1 MATVQGLIYFVLLSA
16 LLVQLNPPVHS
27 MPLQQPMFLQAKVI
41 RLSGNQMPGGGG
53 RRQFV
58 APAQEVIV
66 VAGILHPTELGNPLL
81 SQQAM
86 NSEILVR
93 ARSDTNGFLTLR
105 LPLDLKKPG
114 RVTILLVVPE
124 GYYLNRFDEHG
135 NFSSLSLSEYLD
147 DLLVLVDDR
156 NSFH

>member
-1 MATVQGLIYFVLLSA
+1 MATIQGLINFVLLSA

-27 MPLQQPMFLQAKVI
+27 MPVQQPIFLQAKVI

-53 RRQFV
+53 RRQFA

-66 VAGILHPTELGNPLL
+66 VAGTLHPTELGNPVL

-86 NSEILVR
+86 NSEILLR
-93 ARSDTNGFLTLR
+93 ARSDSNGFLTLR
-105 LPLDLKKPG
+105 LPLDLRQVG
-114 RVTILLVVPE
+114 RVTILLVVPG
-124 GYYLNRFDEHG
+124 GYYLNRFDEQG
-135 NFSSLSLSEYLD
+135 NFSSLSLSEGLD
-147 DLLVLVDDR
+147 KLLVLVDDR

>member
-86 NSEILVR
+86 NSEILLR

-135 NFSSLSLSEYLD
+135 NFSSLSLSEGLD
-147 DLLVLVDDR
+147 KLLVLVDDR

>member
-16 LLVQLNPPVHS
+16 LLVQLNPLVHS
-27 MPLQQPMFLQAKVI
+27 MPLQQPMFLQAKVT

-86 NSEILVR
+86 NSEILLR
-93 ARSDTNGFLTLR
+93 ARSDSNGFLTLR

-135 NFSSLSLSEYLD
+135 NFSSLLLSEYLD

>member
-1 MATVQGLIYFVLLSA
+1 MATVQGLIHFVLLSA

-27 MPLQQPMFLQAKVI
+27 MPVQQPIFLQAKGI

-53 RRQFV
+53 RRQFA

-66 VAGILHPTELGNPLL
+66 VAGTLHPTELGRPLL
-81 SQQAM
+81 PQQAM
-86 NSEILVR
+86 NSEILLR
-93 ARSDTNGFLTLR
+93 ARSDSNGFLTLR
-105 LPLDLKKPG
+105 LPLDLEKPG

-135 NFSSLSLSEYLD
+135 NFSSLSLSEDLN

>member
-1 MATVQGLIYFVLLSA
+1 MATVQGLIHFVLLSA

-27 MPLQQPMFLQAKVI
+27 MPVQQPIVLHAKVI
-41 RLSGNQMPGGGG
+41 RMGGNQMPGGGG
-53 RRQFV
+53 SRQF
-58 APAQEVIV
+58 AAMAQEVIV
-66 VAGILHPTELGNPLL
+66 VAGTLHPTELGNPVL
-81 SQQAM
+81 SQHAM
-86 NSEILVR
+86 NSEILLR
-93 ARSDTNGFLTLR
+93 ARSDSNGFLTLR
-105 LPLDLKKPG
+105 LPLDLEKPG

-135 NFSSLSLSEYLD
+135 NFSSLSLSEDLN

>member
-86 NSEILVR
+86 NSEILLR

>member
-1 MATVQGLIYFVLLSA
+1 MATVQGLIHFVLLSA

-27 MPLQQPMFLQAKVI
+27 MPLQQPIFLQAKVI

-53 RRQFV
+53 SRQFA

-66 VAGILHPTELGNPLL
+66 VAGTLHPTELGNPVLPL
-81 SQQAM
+81 QAM
-86 NSEILVR
+86 NSEILLR
-93 ARSDTNGFLTLR
+93 TRSDMNGFLTLR
-105 LPLDLKKPG
+105 LPLDLKKSG
-114 RVTILLVVPE
+114 RVTIFLVVSE
-124 GYYLNRFDEHG
+124 GYYLNRFDERG
-135 NFSSLSLSEYLD
+135 NFSSLSLSEDLG

>member
-1 MATVQGLIYFVLLSA
+1 MANFQGLIHFVLLSA

-27 MPLQQPMFLQAKVI
+27 MPLQQPIILQAKVI
-41 RLSGNQMPGGGG
+41 RLIGNQIPGGGG

-66 VAGILHPTELGNPLL
+66 VAGILQPTELGNPLL
-81 SQQAM
+81 PQQAM
-86 NSEILVR
+86 NSEILLR
-93 ARSDTNGFLTLR
+93 ARSDSNGFLTLR
-105 LPLDLKKPG
+105 LPVDLKKPG
-114 RVTILLVVPE
+114 RVTILLVVPG

-135 NFSSLSLSEYLD
+135 NFSSLSLSEDLD

>member
-1 MATVQGLIYFVLLSA
+1 MATVQGLIHFVLLSA

-27 MPLQQPMFLQAKVI
+27 MPVQQPIFLQAKVI

-53 RRQFV
+53 GRQFA

-66 VAGILHPTELGNPLL
+66 VAGTLHPTELGNPVL

-86 NSEILVR
+86 NSEILLR
-93 ARSDTNGFLTLR
+93 ARSDSNGFLTLR
-105 LPLDLKKPG
+105 LPLDLEKPG

-135 NFSSLSLSEYLD
+135 NFSSLSLSEDLN